1 MYIYIYV
8 GIYRYVYAQPLAQ
21 AIRSMAYVALRA
33 TLGEIDAIVVWTLVR
48 VGPEALRI
56 IESFLGR
63 SVRDTIFRLLSWP
76 EWNNGFALW
85 ECLESESP
93 CYLESESC
101 AAAGEGDP

>member
-1 MYIYIYV
+1 MYMYICKCV
-8 GIYRYVYAQPLAQ
+8 PCPSQPLAQ